1 MHIGLGQP
9 KPENA
14 SNLTWVK
21 MYIYLCSPPKITPK
35 PTVAFRLKLLIGPK
49 LMK

>member
-1 MHIGLGQP
+1 MHIGLAQ
-9 KPENA
+9 PENA

-21 MYIYLCSPPKITPK
+21 IYIYLCSPPKITSK